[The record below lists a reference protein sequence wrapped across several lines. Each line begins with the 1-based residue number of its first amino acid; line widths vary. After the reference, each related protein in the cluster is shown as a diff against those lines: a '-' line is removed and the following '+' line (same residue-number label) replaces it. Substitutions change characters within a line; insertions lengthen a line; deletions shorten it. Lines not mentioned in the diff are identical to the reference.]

1 MGISWRKLNK
11 KASIPQTMAIKSAC
25 VPMLER
31 TLWYAIWFVLQNA
44 AGADVAAAI
53 IGLGVLALG
62 HTAAASRVNE
72 VEGVVVVHTGNNAHV
87 AHATT
92 ARTSLEEHQVA
103 RLQVVLLDAHAIKN
117 LSARRA
123 VQLDAEALEDVAGE
137 TGAIKAPGGHGS
149 ITIRRTAE
157 TVCILNDLVNDVVTA
172 VLLKLLEHGALTAI
186 TQLL

>member
-1 MGISWRKLNK
+1 M
-11 KASIPQTMAIKSAC
+11 
-25 VPMLER
+25 
-31 TLWYAIWFVLQNA
+31 
-44 AGADVAAAI
+44 
-53 IGLGVLALG
+53 
-62 HTAAASRVNE
+62 NE
-72 VEGVVVVHTGNNAHV
+72 VEGVVVVHTGDNAHV

-103 RLQVVLLDAHAIKN
+103 RLQVVLLDAHAVKN

-137 TGAIKAPGGHGS
+137 TGAVKAPGGHGS

>member
-25 VPMLER
+25 VPTLER

-62 HTAAASRVNE
+62 YTAAASRVNE
-72 VEGVVVVHTGNNAHV
+72 VEGVVVVHTGDNAHV
-87 AHATT
+87 AYATT
-92 ARTSLEEHQVA
+92 AGTSLEEHQVT
-103 RLQVVLLDAHAIKN
+103 RLQVVFLDAHAVKN

-123 VQLDAEALEDVAGE
+123 VQLNAEALEDVAGE
-137 TGAIKAPGGHGS
+137 T
-149 ITIRRTAE
+149 
-157 TVCILNDLVNDVVTA
+157 
-172 VLLKLLEHGALTAI
+172 
-186 TQLL
+186 